1 MAPGPLTTESG
12 VRVEITGSP
21 RRFPVFSPFGRTVL
35 VLFAAA
41 CIAFQLGKNEITPF
55 LLLGAATMVA
65 LVVAIL
71 LVPHGP
77 SYIRKPKQ
85 DPNEIVRRAIKSEPV
100 TLKRAYSPP
109 HLSQLESREVSEPAW
124 ESSGEDE
131 SFRLLRPFYAV
142 YSKCDFT
149 VIAASLKFHGD
160 KDYRDWQPVADS
172 APQQSQAEHPDD
184 RYHWIL
190 IAYVPP
196 NANFDAKLKFRDSQ
210 SNLGVVVVR
219 DLAASEDRSLQSVHL
234 KLPAPA
240 ERFATSAS

>member
-1 MAPGPLTTESG
+1 
-12 VRVEITGSP
+12 
-21 RRFPVFSPFGRTVL
+21 
-35 VLFAAA
+35 
-41 CIAFQLGKNEITPF
+41 
-55 LLLGAATMVA
+55 MVA

-85 DPNEIVRRAIKSEPV
+85 VPDGIARRTIKSEPV

-149 VIAASLKFHGD
+149 VIAASLNFHGD

-196 NANFDAKLKFRDSQ
+196 NANFDAKLTLRDTQ
-210 SNLGVVVVR
+210 SRLGITLVRNLV
-219 DLAASEDRSLQSVHL
+219 AAQDRPFHSVHL
-234 KLPAPA
+234 KIPVAV
-240 ERFATSAS
+240 EHFATSAS